1 MEEAFGYPDEHA
13 VHSGGL
19 GPFSGPACVRS
30 GESVASD
37 SGAGEYAGENGEYA
51 GENGEYAGESGES
64 VGEDDKYLY
73 ETGEYMR

>member
-51 GENGEYAGESGES
+51 GESGES